1 MKVVK
6 YFFICIGITFALV
19 LLVSLFLP
27 DKAHLERSTEIN
39 ADAEVAFNMIND
51 LKRWEEWSPWHKPDS
66 LTHWQFSEFTVGE
79 GSWYTWNSNNTYVGK
94 GKLTIIESKP
104 NCYIKTKMDLDGMGT
119 SYAEYIFTPNE
130 TGGFKLTW
138 TMDINGEGIPWYFVP
153 FSRYFNLFIE
163 NTIGPDYEKGLS
175 TIKKLSETTPK
186 LTIAGFDASVKVM
199 APLLYI
205 SERRFVGF
213 ADVPKNISEIYSNL
227 MMLLQQQ
234 NTAPAGAPFTINYK
248 ADVNGVD
255 MEAALPVSKTIN
267 VSAPVNFSKLNAG
280 KCLVV
285 AYKGSYNSIG
295 IVYQPAL
302 QWIKDNNYVLNGAPM
317 EFYVTDP
324 MLEKD
329 STKWLTE
336 VVFPIK

>member
-1 MKVVK
+1 MKFLK
-6 YFFICIGITFALV
+6 YFLISIGIIFAIA
-19 LLVSLFLP
+19 LLASLFLS

-39 ADAEVAFNMIND
+39 ADAAIAFNMIND
-51 LKRWEEWSPWHKPDS
+51 VKRWEEWSPWHELDS
-66 LTHWQFSEFTVGE
+66 LTEWQFSEFTVGE
-79 GSWYTWNSNNTYVGK
+79 GSWYSWNSNNPDVGK
-94 GKLTIIESKP
+94 GKLTIVESKP
-104 NCYIKTKMDLDGMGT
+104 NSYIKTKMDFDGMGT

-138 TMDINGEGIPWYFVP
+138 TMDTNGEGMPWYFIP
-153 FSRYFNLFIE
+153 FSRYFNLFLE
-163 NTIGPDYEKGLS
+163 KLIGPDYEKGLAK
-175 TIKKLSETTPK
+175 IKELSETTPK
-186 LTIAGFDASVKVM
+186 LIIAGFDATVKVLPTM
-199 APLLYI
+199 QYI

-213 ADVPKNISEIYSNL
+213 ADIAKNIGDIYSNL
-227 MMLLQQQ
+227 MALLQQQ

-255 MEAALPVSKTIN
+255 MEAALPVANTIN
-267 VSAPVNFSKLNAG
+267 VTAPVNFSKLNAG

-295 IVYQPAL
+295 SVYQPAL
-302 QWIKDNNYVLNGAPM
+302 QWIKDNNHVLNGAPM

-329 STKWLTE
+329 TTKWLTE